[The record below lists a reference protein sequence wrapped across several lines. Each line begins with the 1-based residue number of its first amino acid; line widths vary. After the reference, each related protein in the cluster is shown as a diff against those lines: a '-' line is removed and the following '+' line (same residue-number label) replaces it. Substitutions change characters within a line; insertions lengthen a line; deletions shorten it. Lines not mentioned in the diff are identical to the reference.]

1 MTYGLEQLV
10 EVLAEPQG
18 KSSAE
23 LPSLNLKQQQEIFQ
37 FASFSLSLSIPSIKK
52 ESILAYIGVCNA
64 AFFAQSHCFSL
75 SPYSD
80 R

>member
-52 ESILAYIGVCNA
+52 ESILAYIWRV
-64 AFFAQSHCFSL
+64 
-75 SPYSD
+75 
-80 R
+80 